1 VTPVVKATALHD
13 LPTPPAIYRSTGWL
27 PVMGLEASR
36 VTSPSPFQVR
46 FPRPELWVRNG
57 FGTLLSGASLP
68 PPIKNILFCNAGGG
82 T

>member
-13 LPTPPAIYRSTGWL
+13 LPTPPSIYRSTGWL

-46 FPRPELWVRNG
+46 CPRPELWVRNG
-57 FGTLLSGASLP
+57 LGTLSSGAANLP
-68 PPIKNILFCNAGGG
+68 RTKNP
-82 T
+82 